1 MREFILEVCVD
12 SVESAIAAVQG
23 GATRL
28 ELCGNLVIGGT
39 TPSPC
44 LYQEIRKYT
53 DIPIHVLLR
62 PRFGDFCY
70 TDQEFSVLKA
80 EAEQFRQMGA
90 QGAVIG
96 ILRPDGELDIERLQ
110 DLKRAAEG
118 MSLTLHRAFDV
129 CRDPYRALEQAIDL
143 GFDTIL
149 TSGQENSALLG
160 AELIGE
166 LVARSHGRIEIQAG
180 GKINAEAIQR
190 LYPLTRA
197 RAYHMSGK
205 KTLDSAMEYRRDGV
219 NMGMGGISEYSIW
232 RTDGEAVLQARKVLE
247 GM

>member
-1 MREFILEVCVD
+1 MKEFILEVCVD
-12 SVESAIAAVQG
+12 SVESAMEAVRG

-70 TDQEFSVLKA
+70 TDREFAVLKA

-96 ILRPDGELDIERLQ
+96 ILKPDGTLDLERLQ
-110 DLKRAAEG
+110 ELGRAAEG
-118 MSLTLHRAFDV
+118 MSLTLHRAFDM
-129 CRDPYRALEQAIDL
+129 CRDPYRALEQAIGL
-143 GFDTIL
+143 GFDTVL
-149 TSGQENSALLG
+149 TSGQKDSALLG
-160 AELIGE
+160 GTLIGE
-166 LVARSHGRIEIQAG
+166 LVAQSHGRIEIQAG
-180 GKINAEAIQR
+180 SKIDAEAIRR
-190 LYPLTRA
+190 LYPLTKA

-205 KTLDSAMEYRRDGV
+205 KVLDSAMEYRKEEVR
-219 NMGMGGISEYSIW
+219 MGLGGIGEYGIW

-247 GM
+247 DI